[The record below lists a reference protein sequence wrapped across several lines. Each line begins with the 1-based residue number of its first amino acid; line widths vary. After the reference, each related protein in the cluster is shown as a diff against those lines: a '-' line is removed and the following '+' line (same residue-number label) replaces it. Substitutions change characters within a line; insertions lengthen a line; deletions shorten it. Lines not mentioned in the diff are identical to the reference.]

1 MTRKFPKYL
10 VIVAT
15 DTALPPSPGNN
26 TYLEFNRYHVMNWT
40 LATKHAEAVRLN
52 RYQICT
58 VTR

>member
-15 DTALPPSPGNN
+15 DTALSPSPDNN
-26 TYLEFNRYHVMNWT
+26 LCLEFNWFHVMIWT